1 MPAKDQIHES
11 VKQAL
16 IKDGWRITN
25 DPYTLEYEDATLF
38 IDLGAERVIAAERD
52 NEKIAVEIKTFSGYS
67 VIHDFEIALGQYH
80 LYFGLLEQ
88 NEPERILYLA
98 ISRSSYENIFER
110 KSINLIIKR
119 FSVPLLVVNVETE
132 EVVAW
137 IN

>member
-1 MPAKDQIHES
+1 MPAKDLIHES

-52 NEKIAVEIKTFSGYS
+52 HEKIAVEIKTFSGYS

-88 NEPERILYLA
+88 NEPERTLYLA